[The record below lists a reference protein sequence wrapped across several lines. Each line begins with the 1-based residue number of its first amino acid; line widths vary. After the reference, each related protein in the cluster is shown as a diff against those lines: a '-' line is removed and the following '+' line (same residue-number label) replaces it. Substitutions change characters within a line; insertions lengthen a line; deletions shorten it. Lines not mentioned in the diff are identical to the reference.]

1 MTGGGNYAGSGGS
14 TVMAGSWQV
23 MAGSSRVLA
32 GIAGSARYASTLVSE
47 RGTPSSRS
55 SRSGD
60 HQCPRRDSPEYDRCY
75 VCGVNG
81 FAVWLGYLDSEAP
94 ESSLLLASNTV
105 SPSSLADV
113 DLEALTGPDGYILG
127 GKGAGMSQR
136 KSSVSVSR
144 FQKQSFLDRKFPL
157 YMMAS
162 IDEVVEKSSLADQDD
177 VGSGVI
183 KAESTV
189 IQVEAKRLIQFDLIV
204 MFFNVYS
211 QTTEERSA
219 RYASTSFSEMA
230 MYLDSEAPLSSLLS
244 LQLDSFLYGSFSN
257 FRENDAELML

>member
-1 MTGGGNYAGSGGS
+1 MCKPLHWRCS
-14 TVMAGSWQV
+14 
-23 MAGSSRVLA
+23 
-32 GIAGSARYASTLVSE
+32 SE
-47 RGTPSSRS
+47 RDSEDMLVNLMVKIFVSGRVVLEVGRVVPGLVVLEAPQRKCVKYEAKCADIGYGFLPSSFS
-55 SRSGD
+55 SFGELEKD
-60 HQCPRRDSPEYDRCY
+60 
-75 VCGVNG
+75 
-81 FAVWLGYLDSEAP
+81 AVT
-94 ESSLLLASNTV
+94 LLKR
-105 SPSSLADV
+105 
-113 DLEALTGPDGYILG
+113 I
-127 GKGAGMSQR
+127 R
-136 KSSVSVSR
+136 KFSMA
-144 FQKQSFLDRKFPL
+144 QGHFLDRKFPL